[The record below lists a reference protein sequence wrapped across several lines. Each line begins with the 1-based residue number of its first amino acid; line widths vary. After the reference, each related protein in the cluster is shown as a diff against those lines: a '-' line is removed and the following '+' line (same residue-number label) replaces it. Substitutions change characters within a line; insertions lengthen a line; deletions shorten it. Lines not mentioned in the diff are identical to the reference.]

1 MKKLFK
7 KLMSCICMTAMLTAG
22 SLVNAAAATTTDTAL
37 NDYRIHGP
45 VTKSEHGQLIIDN
58 QESTGY
64 TGEIILNISSET
76 TKILDAVTGSPVT
89 VGDIRDGET
98 IYAYI
103 SPVMTMSIPP
113 MTNASLILCNIPADF
128 RVLAYQQSD
137 VLTVNEDGVSGSV
150 KTTDDTTYTIPAD
163 CEIFPYLTRNI
174 VRIQDLT
181 EGRTFLVW
189 ADDQNRASRI
199 MVFPKEADTRTGWSL
214 EGDSWFYYDEN
225 GSMVKG
231 WLLDNG
237 SWYYLDPET
246 GVMKTGFLF
255 YEGRT
260 YYLQED
266 GRMLTS
272 AKTFTPDS
280 TGALH

>member
-7 KLMSCICMTAMLTAG
+7 KLMSCICMTAILTAG

-89 VGDIRDGET
+89 VDDIRDGET

-137 VLTVNEDGVSGSV
+137 ALTVNEDGVSGSV

-199 MVFPKEADTRTGWSL
+199 MVFPKEADTRTSWSL

>member
-7 KLMSCICMTAMLTAG
+7 KLMSCICMTAILTAG

-89 VGDIRDGET
+89 VDDIRDGET

-103 SPVMTMSIPP
+103 RPVMTMSIPP

-128 RVLAYQQSD
+128 RVPAYQQSD

-150 KTTDDTTYTIPAD
+150 KTTDGTTYTIPAD